1 MLLVLSIVIF
11 KVVKLVYRLL
21 DVFMFSLYD
30 EIVLWFSEECI
41 KILFVFCLI
50 LNLVWGLLDMM
61 KKYMLGFKFWFLVKS
76 VLIFCLIKVFLCMK
90 NLKIFWENFGGELF
104 IFNMVM
110 WIVVWFD
117 ICVILFL
124 LVVWMF
130 RMRKFESL
138 WLSGVVV
145 VI

>member
-61 KKYMLGFKFWFLVKS
+61 KKYMLGFKFWLLVKS

>member
-1 MLLVLSIVIF
+1 M
-11 KVVKLVYRLL
+11 KLVYRLL